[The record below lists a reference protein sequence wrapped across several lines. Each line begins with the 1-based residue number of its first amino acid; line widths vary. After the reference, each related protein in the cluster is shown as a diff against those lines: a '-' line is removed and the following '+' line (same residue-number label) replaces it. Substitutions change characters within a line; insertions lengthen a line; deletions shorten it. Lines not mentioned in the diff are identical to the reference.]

1 MQTYPPPQHTV
12 PPNNES
18 GEIINF
24 PALKNWILLVL
35 RATRSRKR
43 LVFGTALLLGVLAAV
58 IANALPKS
66 YRSSCRLLAQ
76 RNAVLAV
83 QGDNAMDITPTHAAK
98 ELISK
103 QENLIGIVKET
114 NLLKEWKAHRPF
126 VLRMKDKLTA
136 LVSKPPDDKQMTE
149 ALADYLLTKMQ
160 VFSEDTTLTIQ
171 VDWRDPVLAFQLVE
185 AAQRAFL
192 EAKHVQE
199 VSTVAES
206 VSILE
211 GHAAALGAQI
221 NVEVAE
227 MQALMERKRAEGLK
241 KIAKPSDAKEL
252 PSASP
257 PRPAAPGGPTPA
269 ELDALEKQQRR
280 MSELATMIDAKTR
293 MINEFDA
300 ARVRR
305 VADLTGKL
313 TEQRATYTEQHPLV
327 AETEQALRAGS
338 EESPQVSRLRA
349 ELKPLQEEYQE
360 LKKASAASP
369 TRRVGGT
376 GAPVLEAGGAGLG
389 DVIRIEQAG
398 AQDAD
403 PEVAYARS
411 KLQFAISNYQALQ
424 DQIRRG
430 RIDLDTAQAAFKYR
444 YTVVKPA
451 EVPKGPI
458 SPKVPLIV
466 IAAVIGGLFIG
477 VVIAMSKELNA
488 GILFEPWQIQHA
500 TGLPVLVA
508 IQLGEGDRRSKKG
521 P

>member
-1 MQTYPPPQHTV
+1 MQTSPPPQHTV
-12 PPNNES
+12 PPGNEA

-24 PALKNWILLVL
+24 PALKNWILLVM

-43 LVFGTALLLGVLAAV
+43 LVFGTALVLGALAAL
-58 IANALPKS
+58 IASALPKS

-76 RNAVLAV
+76 RNAVLAL

-136 LVSKPPDDKQMTE
+136 LISKPPDDKQMTD

-199 VSTVAES
+199 VSAVAES

-211 GHAAALGAQI
+211 GHAAAVSAQI
-221 NVEVAE
+221 NIEVAE
-227 MQALMERKRAEGLK
+227 MQALMERKRAEGLAK
-241 KIAKPSDAKEL
+241 ATKPSEAKEQS
-252 PSASP
+252 SATP
-257 PRPAAPGGPTPA
+257 ARPAAPAGPTPA

-338 EESPQVSRLRA
+338 EESPQVARLRA
-349 ELKPLQEEYQE
+349 ELKPLQDEYQE
-360 LKKASAASP
+360 LKKASAATP
-369 TRRVGGT
+369 TRRFGAS

-389 DVIRIEQAG
+389 DVIRIEQSG

-424 DQIRRG
+424 EQIRHG

-444 YTVVKPA
+444 YTVITPA
-451 EVPKGPI
+451 EIPKGPM
-458 SPKVPLIV
+458 SPKVPLII
-466 IAAVIGGLFIG
+466 IAALIGGLFIG
-477 VVIAMSKELNA
+477 VVVAMSKELNA
-488 GILFEPWQIQHA
+488 GIIFEPWQIQHA

-508 IQLGEGDRRSKKG
+508 IQLGQGDRRSKT